1 MFDIEAAIEARHAK
15 SRLADSWLTHDDAAT
30 AADRVSATTNRLH
43 RRWLAL
49 YRGDRWSL
57 ERIAEFDGTTI
68 AKVWCGIVLAM
79 RHEPRIGRRHT
90 ERQDERRTELQA
102 G

>member
-1 MFDIEAAIEARHAK
+1 MFDIEAAIEARYEK
-15 SRLADSWLTHDDAAT
+15 TRPEYRRLAHDEGDAWVYANE
-30 AADRVSATTNRLH
+30 AQLH

-57 ERIAEFDGTTI
+57 ERIAELDGTTI
-68 AKVWCGIVLAM
+68 AQVWCGIVLAM
-79 RHEPRIGRRHT
+79 RHEPRNGRRGT
-90 ERQDERRTELQA
+90 EPSIARRA